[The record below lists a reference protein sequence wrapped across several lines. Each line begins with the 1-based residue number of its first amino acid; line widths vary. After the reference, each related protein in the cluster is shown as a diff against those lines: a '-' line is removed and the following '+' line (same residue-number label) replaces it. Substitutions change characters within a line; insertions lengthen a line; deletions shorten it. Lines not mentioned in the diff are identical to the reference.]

1 MKANKAIY
9 IVLGITVCLVLGC
22 NDEQIFWNILS
33 EEPLDDK
40 SILNVKDFGAKG
52 DGISDDTKAIQNTI
66 DALPPNGGPVLIP
79 AGVYVISGT
88 LNMPDKP
95 VHLIGAG
102 LGVQPK
108 GTVIKL
114 AAGAN
119 CDIIQYNA
127 DSHVYFGSIRDIEIY
142 GSKSA
147 QSSGHGIHFV
157 KNISDVTIENVYIQ
171 DVKGDA
177 IKVAPATAA
186 IWNIWI
192 NKCLMENS
200 GEYGLYLLA
209 NTNTLGLIKITDSY
223 FWGNLEGIRIEGQG
237 TGRVIISSST
247 IIKSRQH
254 GVHLKS
260 AKAIN
265 IVNCQIHDNSHANDN
280 TYDGIYVNDDLLNA
294 SVDIIISSNL
304 IGNWNTS
311 SQRYG
316 INLQGL
322 TDYVLIL
329 GNNFRGNATG
339 AINIPVGVNAN
350 GKIADNIQIDC

>member
-1 MKANKAIY
+1 MKAKKVIY
-9 IVLGITVCLVLGC
+9 VLFGITVCLTLGC

-33 EEPLDDK
+33 EEPLGDN

-66 DALPPNGGPVLIP
+66 DALPPYGGPVLIP
-79 AGVYVISGT
+79 AGVYIISAT
-88 LNMPDKP
+88 LNMPDRP

-102 LGVQPK
+102 LGAQPK

-114 AAGAN
+114 AVGAN

-142 GSKSA
+142 GSKSG
-147 QSSGHGIHFV
+147 QSLGHGIHFV
-157 KNISDVTIENVYIQ
+157 KNISDVTIENIYIQ

-177 IKVAPATAA
+177 IKVAPTTAT

-192 NKCLMENS
+192 NKCLIENS

-209 NTNTLGLIKITDSY
+209 TNNTLELVKITDSY

-237 TGRVIISSST
+237 TGRVIISSSSANMN
-247 IIKSRQH
+247 KQH
-254 GVHLKS
+254 GIHLKS
-260 AKAIN
+260 AKAVN
-265 IVNCQIHDNSHANDN
+265 IVNCQIHDNSQGSDN
-280 TYDGIYVNDDLLNA
+280 IYDGIYVDDDASNA
-294 SVDIIISSNL
+294 SNDIIISSNL
-304 IGNWNTS
+304 IGNWATS

-329 GNNFRGNATG
+329 GNNLRGNTTG
-339 AINIPVGVNAN
+339 AMNIPAGVNVN
-350 GKIADNIQIDC
+350 GKITDNITD